1 MKHSI
6 LKKIIP
12 AGMALVLLTGC
23 GEKKVDYDME
33 TEQEAQG
40 VVGTLDEFREA
51 DNWDDSFTVTTSDG
65 DVKVRINASIDV
77 PKADTMS
84 VVAAEELKIDADYK
98 KKFLKAY
105 FKDSEIYYHDME
117 HLTREE
123 LQSAIDSADG
133 SIVAAQSQIDDLESD
148 KHHQDVERQKGMLN
162 DWKEEAEEQKK
173 QYEKALETAKDT
185 YTVAEDYDSCNEYA
199 GYCGELLC
207 NVRFEVKETNGN
219 AIAYIV
225 ASPLVK
231 NKTDI
236 YVDQYYGPQSLKDC
250 DAVNG
255 NDTVNAVLDN
265 AEKENECSTTEED
278 AKQLVEQFLK
288 EIGRDNQVLYG
299 QQDYSWSGGND
310 VEEDGQQ
317 YTQYTENT
325 SWGYLFGYG
334 TGVNGLAFS
343 KSLDY
348 NNFDVS
354 WVTLENSDVNF
365 ELQDETRFAVTDA
378 GITEVFMQYP
388 VSITKISKEV
398 ELLPLST
405 IQSIIK
411 DEIIKNGDDY
421 QLASIKRF
429 NKLKLGYVRIK
440 DNQNEGC
447 YSYVPAWCLYMA
459 SGNDMNRHPVF
470 VNAMDGTLIHP
481 LDEM

>member
-421 QLASIKRF
+421 QLDSIKSF